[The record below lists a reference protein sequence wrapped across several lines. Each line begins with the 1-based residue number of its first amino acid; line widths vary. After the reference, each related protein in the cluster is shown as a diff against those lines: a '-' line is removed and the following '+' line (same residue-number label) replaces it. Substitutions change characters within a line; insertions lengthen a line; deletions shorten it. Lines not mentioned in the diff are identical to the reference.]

1 MNVKELKKV
10 GLLKVNEIFFREK
23 YKKIGAKMK
32 KRKYCFKKE
41 EKKLQYPYA
50 IEFRVLKIPK
60 L

>member
-41 EKKLQYPYA
+41 EKNL
-50 IEFRVLKIPK
+50 
-60 L
+60 